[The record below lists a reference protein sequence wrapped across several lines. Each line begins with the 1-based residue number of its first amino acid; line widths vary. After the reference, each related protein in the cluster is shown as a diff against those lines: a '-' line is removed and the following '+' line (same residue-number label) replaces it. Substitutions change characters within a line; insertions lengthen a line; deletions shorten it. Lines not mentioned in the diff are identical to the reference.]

1 MHKFF
6 TRLGI
11 LIILAIMLLD
21 GIMLFSAYKNKSH
34 VIPEGALNDNSKLL
48 FIEAKF
54 DLPEDVQKEYK
65 DEVEVDGRTIRLY
78 EILNMKIICVLDG
91 ETFIIDPVVTEE
103 NVIGAKLILSKP
115 IGDYRSVNS
124 IRFKLSGYR
133 DTMREHVPINN
144 GEVNLGIISFTPPG
158 GK

>member
-1 MHKFF
+1 
-6 TRLGI
+6 
-11 LIILAIMLLD
+11 MLLD

-54 DLPEDVQKEYK
+54 DLPQDVQKEYK
-65 DEVEVDGRTIRLY
+65 DEIEVDGRTIRLY

-91 ETFIIDPVVTEE
+91 ETFIIDPVVTDE

-115 IGDYRSVNS
+115 IGDYRSINS

-133 DTMREHVPINN
+133 DTMREHIPIKN
-144 GEVNLGIISFTPPG
+144 GEVNMGIISFTPPG